1 MPNISAFRPDGQPAA
16 GSPRSDAAAAKKG
29 GASSA
34 SGSPHSHAHQ
44 KTGRG
49 GGLPPPIKT
58 APARAPTSP
67 RRAAAADPSR
77 AKLDALEAE
86 LARLV
91 RAQSTLKA
99 ALAAG
104 TGVAVSPRSGGVP
117 ADLAH
122 ILAAA
127 EPAAARARKLAAQ
140 GALDPAIA
148 AADAAAGLPPP
159 PKQQQQPQAP
169 GRELAA
175 AAGPP
180 PRAGAVSAGL
190 TGFAVAADLTT
201 IDFSPAMVAEP
212 EACVAPRWDAPAVGQ
227 PTDPAAAAGAAIA
240 ADPAAMV
247 AWLARLETQQRVIVA
262 LLEAALSA
270 NDKEKE
276 EGR

>member
-29 GASSA
+29 EASSA

-58 APARAPTSP
+58 ALTRAPTSP
-67 RRAAAADPSR
+67 RHAAAADPSR

-104 TGVAVSPRSGGVP
+104 TGVAVSPRAGGVP

-140 GALDPAIA
+140 GVLDPAIA

-159 PKQQQQPQAP
+159 PKQQQQPP

-180 PRAGAVSAGL
+180 PRACAVSAGL

-201 IDFSPAMVAEP
+201 IDFSPAMVAES
-212 EACVAPRWDAPAVGQ
+212 EACVAPRWDAPAMGQ